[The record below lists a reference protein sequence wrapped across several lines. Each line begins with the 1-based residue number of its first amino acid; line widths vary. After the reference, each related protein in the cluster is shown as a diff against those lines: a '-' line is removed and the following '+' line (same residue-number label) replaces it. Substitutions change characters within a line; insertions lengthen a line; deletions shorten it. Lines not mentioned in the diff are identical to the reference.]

1 MRGEVRRQTQ
11 GGHQST
17 PLDCSDKLIQ
27 LSVRNETSDKKR
39 GILVTTLFL
48 TKGRSC
54 YRVSRLF
61 LGRVNGTG
69 DLLHPKNALKHPV
82 FCHPLEFCCLLFLKH
97 ENGYRVIASFGP
109 LKMTS

>member
-1 MRGEVRRQTQ
+1 MRGEVRRQTR

-27 LSVRNETSDKKR
+27 LSVRNETLDKKR

-61 LGRVNGTG
+61 LGRVNDNTQKI
-69 DLLHPKNALKHPV
+69 L
-82 FCHPLEFCCLLFLKH
+82 
-97 ENGYRVIASFGP
+97 
-109 LKMTS
+109 